1 MAGNSFG
8 KLFRVTTAG
17 VSHGPGYVC
26 VVDGCPPGMSLDL
39 SDLLPDLAR
48 RRPGQ
53 SKLTTQRNESDA
65 PEIWSGVHNGK
76 TDGTSISIVFRNNDQ
91 RSHDYDNISKLYR
104 PGHADYTF
112 DARYGHRDPRGGGRS
127 SARETVCRVAAGAIA
142 KKALAEVGVRV
153 IGWVSSVGEIECQAL
168 EAEKVTLEAVE
179 ANPIRCPEPAIAA
192 KMIELIDT
200 VRLDMDSIGGTAT
213 MAALGVPP
221 GWGEPVFDKLKADLA
236 KAMLSL
242 PAVTGFE
249 YGSGFRAARM
259 RGSEHNDP
267 FVPRPDRPWGIGTEG
282 NHHGGMLG
290 GISSGETIVTR
301 VAIKPTSSIPRAQ
314 KTVGQDLQPG
324 EIQVKGRHDPC
335 LLPRFIPMGEAMMAI
350 VLMDHFLRFRAQC
363 GNIQGGTKGPRNEN
377 SF

>member
-26 VVDGCPPGMSLDL
+26 VVDGCPPGMPLEIA
-39 SDLLPDLAR
+39 DLLPDLAR

-91 RSHDYDNISKLYR
+91 RSHDYDNITKLYR

-142 KKALAEVGVRV
+142 KKALKEVGVRV
-153 IGWVSSVGEIECQAL
+153 IGWVSSVGEVECPAL

-363 GNIQGGTKGPRNEN
+363 GTKGPHNGI